1 MQEQS
6 QQLMLDWQQDTFEQ
20 LQSLLINYPTARMMV
35 KLKPNLPAQNLMIL
49 LKPLEDLW
57 RNWNVKQIGKPWQK
71 VAFNPQ
77 IHQPD
82 SDEITEG
89 EPVYIRFVGYSQ
101 GDRILLPAKVS
112 RHLPGNIQ

>member
-1 MQEQS
+1 
-6 QQLMLDWQQDTFEQ
+6 MLDWQQDTFEQ

-82 SDEITEG
+82 SDDITEG
-89 EPVYIRFVGYSQ
+89 EAVYIRFVGYRQ

-112 RHLPGNIQ
+112 RHLPGNI